1 MRLGVGGLL
10 FLARRLLLARR
21 RRFVALRVAR
31 EVRGVVLAEIAVVVV
46 KVGEVHGFET
56 ANRLC
61 SVFASSRRAFPF
73 RRRRHELREVQVVH
87 VDLLELDK
95 AFLLRAED
103 EAVRVV
109 LHFAPSANLVPVH
122 GLQVDALRAH
132 LASAWHEHLRVP
144 RTLLRGF
151 LVRAPNLAAHLGR
164 FRFAAAAAS
173 AADKTHGDGRGG
185 ARERTLV
192 TTGSGEHV
200 SGEHLRVLRRAPS
213 ASNGVTRPTEA
224 RHAPR
229 VVVPRE

>member
-10 FLARRLLLARR
+10 FLASLLLARR
-21 RRFVALRVAR
+21 RRVALRVAR

-56 ANRLC
+56 ASRLC
-61 SVFASSRRAFPF
+61 SVRSSSRRARAF

-164 FRFAAAAAS
+164 FRFAAAAAT
-173 AADKTHGDGRGG
+173 AADKTHGDSGVELASGRSSRP
-185 ARERTLV
+185 ARGSTSQESTCVSFAARRPRRT
-192 TTGSGEHV
+192 
-200 SGEHLRVLRRAPS
+200 A
-213 ASNGVTRPTEA
+213 
-224 RHAPR
+224 
-229 VVVPRE
+229 